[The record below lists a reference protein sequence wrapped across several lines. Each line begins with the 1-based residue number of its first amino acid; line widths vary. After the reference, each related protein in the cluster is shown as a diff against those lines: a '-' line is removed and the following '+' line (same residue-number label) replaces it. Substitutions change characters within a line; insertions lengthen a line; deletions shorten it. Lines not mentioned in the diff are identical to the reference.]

1 MVQLFNENFFFFN
14 NFFFLNITFSI
25 ANDKIAFID
34 LNYILSESN
43 EGKKILAKLE
53 IDNSKNLKFFES
65 EEEKL
70 KQENENIEKLKNIL
84 SENEYKKKVNLF
96 KNKVNAYNLKKT
108 NTIKSFEEIKNSEL
122 NIFFVKLNEIMNNFM
137 QENSI
142 SVILDKKNIVMANN
156 KNDISKDI
164 LKLVNKK

>member
-1 MVQLFNENFFFFN
+1 MKFFYFFFLIILFFFN
-14 NFFFLNITFSI
+14 VSFSI

-34 LNYILSESN
+34 LNYILSESK

-53 IDNSKNLKFFES
+53 IDNKKNLEFFQS

-70 KQENENIEKLKNIL
+70 KKENQNIEKLKNIL
-84 SENEYKKKVNLF
+84 SKEEFNNKINIF
-96 KNKVNAYNLKKT
+96 KNKVNTYNLKKQE
-108 NTIKSFEEIKNSEL
+108 TIKLFQETKNSEL
-122 NIFFVKLNEIMNNFM
+122 NIFFAELNEIMNNFM

-142 SVILDKKNIVMANN
+142 QIILDKKNIVMANN

-164 LKLVNKK
+164 LKLINIK

>member
-1 MVQLFNENFFFFN
+1 MKFLKFFSIFLFFFN
-14 NFFFLNITFSI
+14 ASFSL

-34 LNYILSESN
+34 LNFILSESN

-53 IDNSKNLKFFES
+53 IDNKKNLEFFQS

-70 KQENENIEKLKNIL
+70 KKENQNIEKLKNIL
-84 SENEYKKKVNLF
+84 SKEEFSNKLNIF
-96 KNKVNAYNLKKT
+96 KNKVNTYNLKKT
-108 NTIKSFEEIKNSEL
+108 KTIKLFEETKNSEL
-122 NIFFVKLNEIMNNFM
+122 NFFFDKLNEIMNNFM

-142 SVILDKKNIVMANN
+142 QIILDKKNIVMANN

-164 LKLVNKK
+164 LKLINKK